1 MGRRRIP
8 RRKGARPKKKRTRAL
23 NKNTPAWIMRETVR
37 LLNDSVGDT
46 ISDEAKNDAIFFIK
60 PIMDYGLDDDPS
72 AISIAAMA
80 FAVSDAYANN
90 IFPSDLKVEGR
101 DIIITFDED
110 RLKNLSYREWIES
123 EAIDAFHYGFS
134 RMDFEEKMGILYHKQ
149 AYEAMCKG
157 AYAKILD
164 NIGEAYKQN
173 KLPKKRHTLFYNLV
187 FLNGLFFG
195 APKEKYLS
203 HLEEMVALVGSKDGP
218 KAEWYSDNPFEAA
231 VSDWL
236 KDTTS
241 DCRDWMLKNRLF
253 HWAENTMMPES
264 KHSIYTKHSN
274 GDFIERL
281 LLESGGALEKYYDTS
296 NYETWARHSAEL
308 DMRNRSVGSYIKQ
321 LRESMSFVIDPDTRE
336 LIINQG
342 LPSRIHPEFMR
353 LPYSSMYLDVRL
365 PLPSGTLLEGLTLH
379 EIDNTQWEKYR
390 FNDNTQKAVV
400 FDMSTCETLEMEWS
414 DIPHTNRPIIVCNAS
429 SGEFDNKRSWLIDWV
444 EASVTADGTPERH
457 RYSRELGVC
466 TWDEEPEFPTRP
478 RKSGDTKDDRYIV
491 DFIIGLLLFIQLP
504 DVEWVDA
511 GQKGSAKAIK
521 KREARRKR
529 QGLPPLP
536 ERKTIRLSG
545 EVKRYVNRIA
555 SAEGSGT
562 RYHQVRGHFRTLR
575 SERYK
580 EMRGRVIWVKEHHK
594 GWGSNTTQTYEV
606 KK

>member
-8 RRKGARPKKKRTRAL
+8 HRKGERPKKKKKQGRTL
-23 NKNTPAWIMRETVR
+23 NKKAPAWIMRETVR
-37 LLNDSVGDT
+37 LLNDSIGDT
-46 ISDEAKNDAIFFIK
+46 ISDEAKNDAVSFIK

-72 AISIAAMA
+72 SISTAAMI

-123 EAIDAFHYGFS
+123 EAIDAFHHAFS
-134 RMDFEEKMGILYHKQ
+134 QMDFENKMNILYHKQ
-149 AYEAMCKG
+149 AYVTMCKG
-157 AYAKILD
+157 AYAKILE
-164 NIGEAYKQN
+164 NIDKAYKQN
-173 KLPKKRHTLFYNLV
+173 KCPEKLYNL
-187 FLNGLFFG
+187 FLLNGLIFG
-195 APKEKYLS
+195 VPKERYLS
-203 HLEEMVALVGSKDGP
+203 HLKHLSPLTEQVYGSHERNEDLG
-218 KAEWYSDNPFEAA
+218 DFETW
-231 VSDWL
+231 VEN
-236 KDTTS
+236 TTM
-241 DCRDWMLKNRLF
+241 DCRDWMFKSRLYF
-253 HWAENTMMPES
+253 WAEQTLIIQS
-264 KHSIYTKHSN
+264 KHSIYTKHNN

-308 DMRNRSVGSYIKQ
+308 DFRRRNHGLYLKQ
-321 LRESMSFVIDPDTRE
+321 LEESMSFVIDPDTRE

-365 PLPSGTLLEGLTLH
+365 PLPSGALLEGLTLH

-429 SGEFDNKRSWLIDWV
+429 SGEFDNKRSWIIDWV
-444 EASVTADGTPERH
+444 QTGVSADGGPKRRRFT
-457 RYSRELGVC
+457 RELGVC
-466 TWDEEPEFPTRP
+466 TWGEEPEFPTRP
-478 RKSGDTKDDRYIV
+478 RKSGDTKDDRHIV
-491 DFIIGLLLFIQLP
+491 DFIIGLLLFVQLP

-521 KREARRKR
+521 KREARRER
-529 QGLPPLP
+529 QGLPLLP

-594 GWGSNTTQTYEV
+594 GWGSNATQTYEV
-606 KK
+606 KR